1 MARSSFSVPSSA
13 VLVPPF
19 LSIPSQV
26 VSSQGIRVGRVP
38 DRGSMFSPLA
48 AAEAR
53 VFLPY
58 RLRLL
63 RGTNLIRK

>member
-53 VFLPY
+53 VFFASPTKASA
-58 RLRLL
+58 
-63 RGTNLIRK
+63 GNQSDP